1 MTLALP
7 EPQIIV
13 IFGASGDLTHRKI
26 LPALYNLLREKMLPE
41 RFAIVGYA
49 RTEWNDDQFRE
60 EARKSIEEFSR
71 TPLEDQY
78 WEPFAES
85 LSYRYGAFDSEKA
98 FHPLHDHLT
107 ELDEKRG
114 TEGRRLYYAATP
126 PSAFPVIIDRIA
138 ECPRTEDRKVV
149 IEKPFGHDLASARAL
164 TEKVHEVFEES
175 RVFRI
180 DHYLGKETVQN
191 LLVFRFANSMYERV
205 WNRDAI
211 DHVQI
216 TVAEEVGIEQRGGY
230 YEEAGVI
237 RDMVQNHILQLVSF
251 LGMEPPASLAPEA
264 VRDEKVKVLRAV
276 RPFSP
281 AETILGQYTAGTV
294 EGKPLPAYREEDNV
308 APDSNTPTFVA
319 LRAHIDNWRWA
330 GVPFYFRTGKA
341 LGRRATEL
349 TIMFK
354 EVPTALYDAL
364 DGVDNP
370 PPDHLVVRVQPE
382 EGISFTFQAK
392 EPGPG
397 FKPRT
402 VNMHFLYADAFG
414 VEQVEA
420 YERLIHDAMIG
431 DHTLF
436 TRADEVERAWELVTP
451 ILDMQGPVLPYPA
464 GSSGPQEAEALIA
477 PSRWHLLK

>member
-1 MTLALP
+1 VKIP
-7 EPQIIV
+7 QPQPQIIV

-26 LPALYNLLREKMLPE
+26 IPALYNLLREKMLPE

-49 RTEWNDDQFRE
+49 RTEWTDDQFRD

-78 WEPFAES
+78 WEPFAEA
-85 LSYRYGAFDSEKA
+85 LSYRFGPFDDPKA
-98 FHPLHDHLT
+98 FHPLHDHLA

-126 PSAFPVIIDRIA
+126 PSAFPVIIDRIK
-138 ECPRTEDRKVV
+138 ECPIKEDRKIV
-149 IEKPFGHDLASARAL
+149 IEKPFGRDLESARAL
-164 TEKVHEVFEES
+164 TQKVHEVFDES

-211 DHVQI
+211 EHVQL
-216 TVAEEVGIEQRGGY
+216 TVAEEVGVEQRGAY

-264 VRDEKVKVLRAV
+264 VRDEKVKLLRAV

-281 AETILGQYTAGTV
+281 DDVILGQYTAGKV
-294 EGKPLPAYREEDNV
+294 RGKPLRAYREEDKV
-308 APDSNTPTFVA
+308 APDSTTPTFVA
-319 LRAHIDNWRWA
+319 LRAHVNNWRWA
-330 GVPFYFRTGKA
+330 GVPFYLRTGKA
-341 LGRRATEL
+341 LGKRATEL
-349 TIMFK
+349 TIMFN
-354 EVPTALYDAL
+354 EVPTALFEEL
-364 DGVDNP
+364 DVDGP
-370 PPDHLVVRVQPE
+370 SQDHLVIRVQPE

-397 FKPRT
+397 FQPRT
-402 VNMHFLYADAFG
+402 VNMHFTYADAFG
-414 VEQVEA
+414 VEPIEA

-436 TRADEVERAWELVTP
+436 TREDEVERAWELVEP
-451 ILDMQGPVLPYPA
+451 ILDMKGPVLPYPA
-464 GSSGPQEAEALIA
+464 GSAGPAEADALIA
-477 PSRWHLLK
+477 PSYWHLHI

>member
-1 MTLALP
+1 MKIP
-7 EPQIIV
+7 PPQPQIIV

-26 LPALYNLLREKMLPE
+26 LPALYNLSRDKMLPE
-41 RFAIVGYA
+41 HFAIVGYA
-49 RTEWNDDQFRE
+49 RTEWTDDQFRE
-60 EARKSIEEFSR
+60 EARKAIEEFSR

-78 WEPFAES
+78 WEPFAQG
-85 LSYRYGAFDSEKA
+85 LTYRFGAFDDEKA
-98 FHPLHDHLT
+98 FHPLHDHLA
-107 ELDEKRG
+107 ELDEKQG

-138 ECPRTEDRKVV
+138 ECPREEDRRIV
-149 IEKPFGHDLASARAL
+149 IEKPFGRDLSSARAL

-191 LLVFRFANSMYERV
+191 LLVFRFANSLYERV

-211 DHVQI
+211 EHVQI
-216 TVAEEVGIEQRGGY
+216 TVAEEVGVEQRGGY

-264 VRDEKVKVLRAV
+264 VRDEKVKLLRAV

-281 AETILGQYTAGTV
+281 DETILGQYTAGKV
-294 EGKPLPAYREEDNV
+294 GGKPVRAYHEEDNV
-308 APDSNTPTFVA
+308 APDSKTPTFIA
-319 LRAHIDNWRWA
+319 LRAHINNWRWA

-341 LGRRATEL
+341 LGARATEL

-354 EVPTALYDAL
+354 EVPTALYDAME
-364 DGVDNP
+364 VESP
-370 PPDHLVVRVQPE
+370 PPDHLAIRVQPE

-402 VNMHFLYADAFG
+402 VNMHFTYADAFG
-414 VEQVEA
+414 VEPVEA
-420 YERLIHDAMIG
+420 YERLIHDAMTG

-436 TRADEVERAWELVTP
+436 TREDEVERAWELVTP
-451 ILDMQGPVLPYPA
+451 ILDLQGPVLPYPA
-464 GSSGPQEAEALIA
+464 GSRGPAEADSLIA

>member
-1 MTLALP
+1 M
-7 EPQIIV
+7 V

-26 LPALYNLLREKMLPE
+26 LPALYNLSRDKMLPE
-41 RFAIVGYA
+41 HFAIVGYA
-49 RTEWNDDQFRE
+49 RTEWTDDQFRD
-60 EARKSIEEFSR
+60 EARKAIEEFSR

-78 WEPFAES
+78 WEPFAEG
-85 LSYRYGAFDSEKA
+85 LTYRFGAFDDEKA
-98 FHPLHDHLT
+98 FHPLHDHLA
-107 ELDEKRG
+107 ELDEKRR

-138 ECPRTEDRKVV
+138 ECPREEDRRIV
-149 IEKPFGHDLASARAL
+149 IEKPFGHDLSSARAL

-191 LLVFRFANSMYERV
+191 LLVFRFANSLYERV

-211 DHVQI
+211 EHIQI
-216 TVAEEVGIEQRGGY
+216 TVAEEVGVEQRGGY

-264 VRDEKVKVLRAV
+264 VRDEKVKLLRAV

-281 AETILGQYTAGTV
+281 DETILGQYTAGKV
-294 EGKPLPAYREEDNV
+294 GGKPVRAYHEEDNV
-308 APDSNTPTFVA
+308 APDSKTPTFIA
-319 LRAHIDNWRWA
+319 LRAHINNWRWA

-341 LGRRATEL
+341 LGARATEL

-364 DGVDNP
+364 EVDSP
-370 PPDHLVVRVQPE
+370 PPDHLVIRVQPE

-402 VNMHFLYADAFG
+402 VNMHFTYADAFG
-414 VEQVEA
+414 VEPVEA

-436 TRADEVERAWELVTP
+436 TREDEVERAWELVTP
-451 ILDMQGPVLPYPA
+451 ILDLQGPVLPYPA
-464 GSSGPQEAEALIA
+464 GSRGPAEADSLIA